1 MSGPEIFDF
10 HAIFL
15 MLKKSFLFSLMT
27 KLVGGSEI
35 SIFARDALI
44 LLTRLDFFGI
54 YYVPEMAK
62 INNLSLNK
70 G

>member
-44 LLTRLDFFGI
+44 LLTRLDFL
-54 YYVPEMAK
+54 K
-62 INNLSLNK
+62 INYIP
-70 G
+70 